1 MSAGK
6 TSRVLSADGLAG
18 LFFLGLG
25 LFFLINSFSYSMGNL
40 RDIGPG
46 LFPALAGGIL
56 ALLGAAILLRG
67 LVAPVAVG
75 AVAWR
80 PLIGVLAPVVLFAVT
95 LKTLGLALA
104 AGLLVGSSLALT
116 RQASAGTAL
125 LLALGLAA
133 FSVGIFG
140 YALQIPLKLWPW

>member
-25 LFFLINSFSYSMGNL
+25 LFFLINAFSYSMGSL

-56 ALLGAAILLRG
+56 TLLGAGVFG
-67 LVAPVAVG
+67 LAAPVAVG
-75 AVAWR
+75 TVAWR
-80 PLIGVLAPVVLFAVT
+80 PLIGVLAPVVLFAVA
-95 LKTLGLALA
+95 LKALGLALA

-116 RQASAGTAL
+116 RQASARTAL

>member
-25 LFFLINSFSYSMGNL
+25 LFFLINAFSYSMGSL

-56 ALLGAAILLRG
+56 ALLGAGVFLDG
-67 LVAPVAVG
+67 LAAPAAVG
-75 AVAWR
+75 TVAWR
-80 PLIGVLAPVVLFAVT
+80 PLIGVLAPVVLFAVA
-95 LKTLGLALA
+95 LKALGLALA

-116 RQASAGTAL
+116 RQASARTAL